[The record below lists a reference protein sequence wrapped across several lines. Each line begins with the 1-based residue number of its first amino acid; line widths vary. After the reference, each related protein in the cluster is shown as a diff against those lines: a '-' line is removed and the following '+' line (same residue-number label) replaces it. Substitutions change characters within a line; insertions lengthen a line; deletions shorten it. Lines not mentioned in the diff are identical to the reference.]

1 MSHPSIDHQITFLA
15 TRDLMQTREFYSH
28 VLGLR
33 ETRDQGSCLIFQVAV
48 GAYIGFGQRDEVPET
63 GRGLIFTLVVED
75 VDSWHELLLEHNVTI
90 EEAPS
95 RNSQY
100 NIYHLFF
107 RDPNGYL
114 IEIQRFL
121 TPAEGNPVVISDYDD
136 SWPAQ
141 FEEEKELLE
150 GAIGEIVTSIEHI
163 GSTSIPG
170 LAAKPVIDLMVGVR
184 TLDDA
189 EECIAPIEKLGYIY
203 VPEFEGTMPERR
215 YFRRTAANGSTTHQL
230 HMVTEPGAFWQRH
243 IEFCDYLRA
252 HPKVSVEYSKLK
264 RTLAESFGTD
274 RHGYTIAKGDF
285 IRRVERKAQQWAR
298 KKGS

>member
-33 ETRDQGSCLIFQVAV
+33 ETRDQGNCLIFQAAAQ
-48 GAYIGFGQRDEVPET
+48 AYIGFCQREEVPET

-75 VDSWHELLLEHNVTI
+75 VDAWHKLLLEHNVTI
-90 EEAPS
+90 EEAPT
-95 RNSQY
+95 RNLQY

-141 FEEEKELLE
+141 FDEEKQLLE
-150 GAIGEIVTSIEHI
+150 GAIGESITLIEHI
-163 GSTSIPG
+163 GSTSILG
-170 LAAKPVIDLMVGVR
+170 LAAKPVIDLMVGLR
-184 TLDDA
+184 SLDDA
-189 EECIAPIEKLGYIY
+189 EECIALIEELG
-203 VPEFEGTMPERR
+203 FTD
-215 YFRRTAANGSTTHQL
+215 L
-230 HMVTEPGAFWQRH
+230 H
-243 IEFCDYLRA
+243 
-252 HPKVSVEYSKLK
+252 
-264 RTLAESFGTD
+264 FG
-274 RHGYTIAKGDF
+274 
-285 IRRVERKAQQWAR
+285 
-298 KKGS
+298 

>member
-15 TRDLMQTREFYSH
+15 TLNLRQTREFYSR

-33 ETRDQGSCLIFQVAV
+33 ETRDQGSCLIFQVAAA
-48 GAYIGFGQRDEVPET
+48 AYIGFCQREEVPET

-75 VDSWHELLLEHNVTI
+75 VDAWYELLLEHNVTI
-90 EEAPS
+90 EEAPT

-114 IEIQRFL
+114 LEIQRFL

-136 SWPAQ
+136 SWPAK
-141 FEEEKELLE
+141 FDEEKQHLE
-150 GAIGEIVTSIEHI
+150 RAIGKIVTRIEHI
-163 GSTSIPG
+163 GSTSVPG
-170 LAAKPVIDLMVGVR
+170 LAAKPVIDMMVGLR
-184 TLDDA
+184 TLDEA
-189 EECIAPIEKLGYIY
+189 EECITPIEKLGYIY

-215 YFRRTAANGSTTHQL
+215 YFRKTAANGLTTHQQ
-230 HMVTEPGAFWQRH
+230 HMVTESSSFWQRH

-252 HPKVSVEYSKLK
+252 HPK
-264 RTLAESFGTD
+264 LAFRQMTE
-274 RHGYTIAKGDF
+274 A
-285 IRRVERKAQQWAR
+285 
-298 KKGS
+298 